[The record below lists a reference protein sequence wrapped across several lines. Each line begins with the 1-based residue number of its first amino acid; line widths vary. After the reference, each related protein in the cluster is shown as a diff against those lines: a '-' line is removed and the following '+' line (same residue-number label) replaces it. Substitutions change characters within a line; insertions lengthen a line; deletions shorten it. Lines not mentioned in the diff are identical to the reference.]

1 MSETLVAALI
11 AAGATVSAALLQLK
25 AALSKDVSSSR
36 QSRRKSRLSAIV
48 FSMLLLV
55 AGIGGYWLSQWLHED
70 QRAEQAELRQE
81 LEARINELGKAAA
94 QLEQTRNGVR
104 MEIENGVLRRFGA
117 EGAVTLA
124 TVGPCK
130 PASAAAGTSTV
141 ATDAPTACSETEA
154 TPVTLCTALPAQ
166 ATVLAVELFSRP
178 ADASGDWS
186 ASRQAAGQEVEKARF
201 SDTPVETADGGRAKQ
216 ICHTFVHWGSDRARS
231 ARMLVRYD
239 LAPVLTVQTP

>member
-11 AAGATVSAALLQLK
+11 AAAATVSASLLQLK
-25 AALSKDVSSSR
+25 AAFSKDATSGR
-36 QSRRKSRLSAIV
+36 QSRRKGRLSLAL
-48 FSMLLLV
+48 FSMLLII
-55 AGIGGYWLSQWLHED
+55 AGVGGFWLSQWLHED
-70 QRAEQAELRQE
+70 QRAEQVELRQE

-104 MEIENGVLRRFGA
+104 MEIETGILRRFGA
-117 EGAVTLA
+117 EGAVAMT

-130 PASAAAGTSTV
+130 PGSAAATSTV
-141 ATDAPTACSETEA
+141 GTDGPTACSETEA
-154 TPVTLCTALPAQ
+154 TPVTLCAALPAQ
-166 ATVLAVELFSRP
+166 ATILAVELFSRP

-201 SDTPVETADGGRAKQ
+201 SDTPVETSDGGRAKQ
-216 ICHTFVHWGSDRARS
+216 ICHTFVHWGSDRPRS

-239 LAPVLTVQTP
+239 VAPVLTVQTP

>member
-1 MSETLVAALI
+1 MSETLVAAVI
-11 AAGATVSAALLQLK
+11 AAAATVSASLLQLK
-25 AALSKDVSSSR
+25 AALSKEVAVGR
-36 QSRRKSRLSAIV
+36 QSRRKGRLSLML
-48 FSMLLLV
+48 FSMLLIV
-55 AGIGGYWLSQWLHED
+55 AGVGGFWLSQWLHED

-94 QLEQTRNGVR
+94 QLDQTRNGVR
-104 MEIENGVLRRFGA
+104 MEIETGILRRFGA
-117 EGAVTLA
+117 EGAVATA

-130 PASAAAGTSTV
+130 PGSAAGTSTV

-154 TPVTLCTALPAQ
+154 TPVTLCAALPAQ
-166 ATVLAVELFSRP
+166 ATVLSIELFSRS
-178 ADASGDWS
+178 AEASGDWS

-201 SDTPVETADGGRAKQ
+201 GDRPVELADGGRAKQ

-239 LAPVLTVQTP
+239 VAPVLTVQAP